1 MWIIWQSKFGYMG
14 HYTNCNNCYCN
25 GDFDCWN
32 YFVLFP
38 KLVELWLSFLEKIYR
53 KGQNTALSKKK
64 IKKAFFMRPF
74 ELDLIW
80 IQKNSY
86 SSKSTIRIFDIK
98 IQLTYRFQK
107 KWNITFVQSVNSS
120 RILCSSVCLRT
131 EFWWHLV
138 C

>member
-14 HYTNCNNCYCN
+14 HYTNCNNSHCN

-32 YFVLFP
+32 YLVLFP
-38 KLVELWLSFLEKIYR
+38 KLVELWLSFFGTFYR

-86 SSKSTIRIFDIK
+86 SSNSTFRIFDIK

-120 RILCSSVCLRT
+120 RILCSYVGLRT